1 MSTFTCMYYEKA
13 MPWGFCDYLLD
24 SIDWDV
30 AQDATIHT
38 VHTDTQTELKEE
50 KRRASIVSQDLM
62 SPIGSIC
69 KNYLV
74 AGNAAGQW
82 AGSICDFDVVQ
93 IIKYTEGGH
102 YAWHNDILPPRNN
115 LVRRVSL
122 VMLLNDPSEFEGG
135 LLQIKDKSDNLL
147 KNQGDIVVFDSKA
160 EHRVT
165 PVTKGTRYTAVC
177 WAYTYYEE

>member
-1 MSTFTCMYYEKA
+1 MSNFTCMYYENA
-13 MPWGFCDYLLD
+13 MPWQFCDYVLD

-30 AQDATIHT
+30 AQDAT
-38 VHTDTQTELKEE
+38 VHKDEGAELKEE
-50 KRRASIVSQDLM
+50 HRKASIISQDLM

-74 AGNAAGQW
+74 DGNVKGQW
-82 AGSICDFDVVQ
+82 AGTICDFDIAQ
-93 IIKYTEGGH
+93 IIRYTQNGH
-102 YAWHNDILPPRNN
+102 YMWHNDVLPPKNGKIRA
-115 LVRRVSL
+115 VSL

-147 KNQGDIVVFDSKA
+147 KNQGDIVVFDAKA

-165 PVTKGTRYTAVC
+165 PVTRGVRYTAVC
-177 WAYTYYEE
+177 WAYKYYEE